1 MPPKPS
7 GKQLQKQKAKVVE
20 DKTFGMKNKKGA
32 KAQQFVEQIERQADA
47 NIAAIRGR
55 NNADAEERRR
65 AKAEKEEY
73 DRQMAILFRGTVAP
87 VNVSKTF
94 IVADAKHAFVEHVE
108 EEVKE
113 KKKDRDTYE
122 VYIEETEG
130 SILED
135 DLEKERLALPEG
147 GTPLTFETFVAWK
160 KAKLV
165 RLQVAEEEKAKAD
178 AAGPKKGKGVSGR
191 QLFETR
197 QDLFVDDD
205 EAEVAYDR
213 SDLEGVDIFDVDVT
227 GTSIALKKR
236 EGGGAVGGA
245 AAMDGVDEEGEE
257 DDGSDGDASSDA
269 GGGGAAAVA
278 VAIQENLFLEEDV
291 ELPED
296 FE

>member
-7 GKQLQKQKAKVVE
+7 GKQLQKQKQKVVE

-32 KAQQFVEQIERQADA
+32 KAQQFVEQIEKQADA

-55 NNADAEERRR
+55 NADAEERRR

-87 VNVSKTF
+87 VNVSKTV

-113 KKKDRDTYE
+113 KKKDRETYE
-122 VYIEETEG
+122 VYIEETEN
-130 SILED
+130 SVLED

-160 KAKLV
+160 KAKLE
-165 RLQVAEEEKAKAD
+165 RLQAAEEEKAKAE
-178 AAGPKKGKGVSGR
+178 ASGPKKGKGVSGR

-205 EAEVAYDR
+205 EAEVAYER
-213 SDLEGVDIFDVDVT
+213 SDLEGLDIFDVDVT
-227 GTSIALKKR
+227 GTSIGLKKR
-236 EGGGAVGGA
+236 EGGGAA
-245 AAMDGVDEEGEE
+245 A
-257 DDGSDGDASSDA
+257 
-269 GGGGAAAVA
+269 GGGAALDGLEEEDGEDVDDEALGGGCAAVA
-278 VAIQENLFLEEDV
+278 SAIQENLFLDEDV
-291 ELPED
+291 ELPDD
-296 FE
+296 FDE

>member
-1 MPPKPS
+1 MPPKAS
-7 GKQLQKQKAKVVE
+7 GKQLQKQKQKVVE

-47 NIAAIRGR
+47 NIAAVRGR
-55 NNADAEERRR
+55 NADQEERRR

-73 DRQMAILFRGTVAP
+73 DRQMALLFRGTVAP
-87 VNVSKTF
+87 VNVSKTV

-122 VYIEETEG
+122 VFIEETEN
-130 SILED
+130 SLLED

-160 KAKLV
+160 RAKLE
-165 RLQVAEEEKAKAD
+165 RLQAAEEEKAKAD
-178 AAGPKKGKGVSGR
+178 ASGPKKGKGVSGR

-205 EAEVAYDR
+205 EAEVAYER
-213 SDLEGVDIFDVDVT
+213 SDLDGVDIFDVDVT

-236 EGGGAVGGA
+236 EGGGACAGGGA
-245 AAMDGVDEEGEE
+245 ALAGLEEE
-257 DDGSDGDASSDA
+257 DEASDDDESSDA
-269 GGGGAAAVA
+269 GGGGAAAVSM
-278 VAIQENLFLEEDV
+278 AIQENLFLDDDV